1 MILSLL
7 SDEIQSF
14 IEAHHQDD
22 TNQLLLKYK
31 TVFNIPISIVVDQ
44 VIGRKKAKEKLPT
57 WFDHKKIIYPP
68 SLNIEQSSSEKAAL
82 NKIQILRKELHDNLK
97 NTKLLDLTGGFGVDS
112 YFFSSVFKE
121 IHFVEP
127 NESLLEIA
135 RHNHQQL
142 GATNIYYYNATAEQ
156 FLERLSEPKSFYLIY
171 IDPSRRSKNNQK
183 VFSLNQC
190 DPDIIALQLKLWE
203 LSNALLIKSSPLL
216 DIHVGLKE
224 LHHVKRVSITSIHNE
239 CKELLFYCDKNF
251 ELEPVIEAINLNH
264 EDYSFTFKISE
275 ERKAEVKYSDPLKF
289 LYEPNAS
296 LLKSGAFKII
306 SATFNIYKLH
316 PSTHYYTSD
325 HEIKNFPGR
334 IFQIESFVN
343 LDRKVIRNFFKEG
356 KGNIIT
362 RNYPLK
368 ITDLRKKTGLK
379 DGGDKF
385 LIGCSGIKKKFL
397 MVATK
402 LNGL

>member
-1 MILSLL
+1 MIHSLL

-14 IEAHHQDD
+14 IEEHHQDD

-57 WFDHKKIIYPP
+57 WFNHKKIIYPP
-68 SLNIEQSSSEKAAL
+68 SLNIEQSSSEQAAL
-82 NKIQILRKELHDNLK
+82 NKIKILRKELQDNLK
-97 NTKLLDLTGGFGVDS
+97 NARLLDLTGGFGVDS
-112 YFFSSVFKE
+112 YFFSRVFKE

-135 RHNHQQL
+135 KHNHHQL
-142 GATNIYYYNATAEQ
+142 GATNIYYYNTTAEE

-190 DPDIIALQLKLWE
+190 DPDITKLQFKLWE
-203 LSNALLIKSSPLL
+203 IGNALFVKSSPLL

-224 LHHVKRVSITSIHNE
+224 LQHVKKVSITSIHNE

-251 ELEPVIEAINLNH
+251 ELEPVIEATNLNH
-264 EDYSFTFKISE
+264 GDYSFTFKISE
-275 ERKAEVKYSDPLKF
+275 ERKAEVNYGDPLKF

-316 PSTHYYTSD
+316 PSTHFYTSD
-325 HEIKNFPGR
+325 HIIKNFPGR
-334 IFQIESFVN
+334 IFQIESFVK
-343 LDRKVIRNFFKEG
+343 LDPKVIRNFFNEG

-368 ITDLRKKTGLK
+368 VKDLRKKTGLK
-379 DGGDKF
+379 DGGHKF
-385 LIGCSGIKKKFL
+385 LIGFSGIKKKFL
-397 MVATK
+397 IVATK